1 MKLCILFPGIG
12 YHCDKP
18 LLYYTAMLAASK
30 DYKVIKLQFSGF
42 ESADNAADHAYE
54 QSEKQLSEINFHE
67 YDKIVFVGKS
77 IGTVACQRYR
87 HEHEINAL
95 SILLTPLTETFKF
108 PAHDC
113 AAFHGTSDPLAD
125 TGAIVKLCNEKKVI
139 LHTYNNA
146 NHSLEV
152 REAFTDLNTL
162 SDVLTKIN
170 KLL

>member
-1 MKLCILFPGIG
+1 M
-12 YHCDKP
+12 
-18 LLYYTAMLAASK
+18 
-30 DYKVIKLQFSGF
+30 
-42 ESADNAADHAYE
+42 SAENDSPSHNFQLNITNNISPNNVEQNEQALKNSVSNLELKNSQISQEVNE

-152 REAFTDLNTL
+152 RETFTDLNTL